1 MSHQMFQMAQM
12 ASLTVR
18 ARIASAVARLTR
30 EELGQDV
37 VEYGGVL
44 VLIAAILAFLLTQ
57 TNLPSTIGTD
67 ISTVVTSIFPAA
79 AKAKP

>member
-1 MSHQMFQMAQM
+1 MA
-12 ASLTVR
+12 ALTVR
-18 ARIASAVARLTR
+18 TRIASAAARLTR

-67 ISTVVTSIFPAA
+67 ISNVVTSIFPAA
-79 AKAKP
+79 AGAAKGGKGG